1 MMASIAQPLRSLVT
15 MNIEINRRN
24 WVTLVILGSL
34 GAQGQAQNTHGI
46 GRIVVPFA
54 PGGARE
60 YPARAIYQEM
70 AQRLDEHWIIES
82 HQGAGG
88 AIGTVFVSKSEPD
101 GKTLLMAASSHFI
114 TAALGAKPTYD
125 PIKEFVPVANIGMQS
140 YVLMMSTSLPAKNLG
155 EFIAHVK
162 KHPAELNYSSAG
174 IGSSTHLAM
183 AYFCKAVGI
192 DMLHV
197 PYKGTQEAAND
208 VLAARAHAVIV
219 PTAGAGVYLQDPR
232 IKALG
237 ITSKKR
243 SSLRPEIPCIN
254 ETGPKDFSFE
264 SWFGLLA
271 PAATPKATV
280 ERLNQAINAAIREEN
295 VTKRLLLQGIEPS
308 HLSTEEFKVLF
319 TADHELMTKLVKDVG
334 LINT

>member
-1 MMASIAQPLRSLVT
+1 MNIDRRNLVT
-15 MNIEINRRN
+15 LA
-24 WVTLVILGSL
+24 TLAAFGFESH
-34 GAQGQAQNTHGI
+34 AQNTRGI

-60 YPARAIYQEM
+60 YPARAVYQEM

-114 TAALGAKPTYD
+114 TAALGAKPSYD
-125 PIKEFVPVANIGMQS
+125 PIKEFTPVANIGMQS
-140 YVLMMSTSLPAKNLG
+140 YVLMMSTSLPAKTLS

-162 KHPAELNYSSAG
+162 KHPGELNYSSAG

-183 AYFCKAVGI
+183 AYFCKAMGI
-192 DMLHV
+192 DMTHV

-243 SSLRPEIPCIN
+243 SSLHPEIPCIS
-254 ETGPKDFSFE
+254 ETGPKDFAFE

-280 ERLNQAINAAIREEN
+280 ERLNNAINGAIREEA
-295 VTKRLLLQGIEPS
+295 VSKRLLSQGIEPS
-308 HLSTEEFKVLF
+308 HLSSEEFKTLF
-319 TADHELMTKLVKDVG
+319 MADHELMSKLVKDVG
-334 LINT
+334 LANT

>member
-1 MMASIAQPLRSLVT
+1 MNIDVKRRNLVT
-15 MNIEINRRN
+15 LA
-24 WVTLVILGSL
+24 TLAALGFES
-34 GAQGQAQNTHGI
+34 QAQNTHGI

-70 AQRLDEHWIIES
+70 AQRLDEHWIVES

-114 TAALGAKPTYD
+114 TAALGAKPSYD
-125 PIKEFVPVANIGMQS
+125 PIKEFVPVANIGLQS
-140 YVLMMSTSLPAKNLG
+140 YVLMMSTSLPAKTLS
-155 EFIAHVK
+155 EFIAHVR
-162 KHPAELNYSSAG
+162 KHPGELNYSSAG

-183 AYFCKAVGI
+183 AYLCKAMGL
-192 DMLHV
+192 DMIHV

-219 PTAGAGVYLQDPR
+219 PTAGAGVYLQDAR

-237 ITSKKR
+237 ITSTKR
-243 SSLRPEIPCIN
+243 SSLHPEIPCIS
-254 ETGPKDFSFE
+254 ETGPKDFAFE

-280 ERLNQAINAAIREEN
+280 ERLNTAINGAIRDEV
-295 VTKRLLLQGIEPS
+295 VTKRLLFQGIEPS
-308 HLSTEEFKVLF
+308 HLNTEEFKTLF
-319 TADHELMTKLVKDVG
+319 MADHELMSKLVKEVG
-334 LINT
+334 LVNT

>member
-1 MMASIAQPLRSLVT
+1 MTIKRRSLVGLALLA
-15 MNIEINRRN
+15 
-24 WVTLVILGSL
+24 TLDSL
-34 GAQGQAQNTHGI
+34 SQAQNTHGI

-114 TAALGAKPTYD
+114 TAALGAKPSYD
-125 PIKEFVPVANIGMQS
+125 PIKEFAPVANIGMQS
-140 YVLMMSTSLPAKNLG
+140 YVLMMSTSLPAKTMNEL
-155 EFIAHVK
+155 IAHVK
-162 KHPAELNYSSAG
+162 KHPGELNYSSAG

-183 AYFCKAVGI
+183 AYFCKSMGLE
-192 DMLHV
+192 MTHV

-237 ITSKKR
+237 ITAKKR

-254 ETGPKDFSFE
+254 ETGPKDFAFE

-271 PAATPKATV
+271 PAATPKSIID
-280 ERLNQAINAAIREEN
+280 RLNTAINGAIHEEA
-295 VTKRLLLQGIEPS
+295 VTKRLLFQGIEPS
-308 HLSTEEFKVLF
+308 HLSVEEFKSLF
-319 TADHELMTKLVKDVG
+319 LSDHDLMTKLVKDVG
-334 LINT
+334 LLNT